1 MKRRTYLD
9 GGPCNGGPLD
19 GCKRMAYGG
28 PVMPA
33 IDTTGKRVGSYVWD
47 GETGYW
53 EFDSDASGDMVL
65 LYDWNGDD
73 DGN

>member
-1 MKRRTYLD
+1 
-9 GGPCNGGPLD
+9 
-19 GCKRMAYGG
+19 
-28 PVMPA
+28 MPA